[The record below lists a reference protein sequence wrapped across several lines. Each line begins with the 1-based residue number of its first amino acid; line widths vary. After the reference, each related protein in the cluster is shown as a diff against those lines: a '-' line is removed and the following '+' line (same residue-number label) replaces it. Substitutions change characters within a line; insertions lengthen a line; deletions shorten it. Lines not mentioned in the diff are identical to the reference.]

1 MSLGENVY
9 ESVCCGCNMN
19 ISQIL
24 IFATWSKQLPTLG
37 GRSSFTVRV
46 THGRVELGTSRG
58 GVLVLSQELLSC
70 VSNRRKSLPVSIRNI
85 SSQYVDPTWCG
96 CPNRVFSP
104 YVAALIRYL
113 ESLQMVGKGAKC

>member
-1 MSLGENVY
+1 
-9 ESVCCGCNMN
+9 MN

-46 THGRVELGTSRG
+46 THGRVELVTSRD
-58 GVLVLSQELLSC
+58 GVLVLSQELLRS

-113 ESLQMVGKGAKC
+113 ESLQMVRKGGQIQGSV